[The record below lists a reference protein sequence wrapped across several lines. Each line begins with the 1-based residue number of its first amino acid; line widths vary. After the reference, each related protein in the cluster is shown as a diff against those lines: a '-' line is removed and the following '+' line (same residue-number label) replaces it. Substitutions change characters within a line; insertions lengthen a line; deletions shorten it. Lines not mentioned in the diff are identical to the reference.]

1 MEEFVV
7 WIVAVVLIS
16 LIFIPYVLKFRKS
29 QKVGLAQKK
38 EADLLG
44 ADKPIAQYP
53 QIDYY
58 KCIGCGACIDACPEG
73 NVLGIVAGKASII
86 NGLKCVGHGK
96 CAEACPVEGITVGL
110 GDIKNRPDIPVLS
123 DDYETNIPNMYI
135 AGELA
140 GLALIKNALSQGNKV
155 VERIAAICDKSKANG
170 SYDVLIV
177 GAGPAGLSSALTAI
191 KNELSYIVID
201 QQGAGGTILQYPRKK
216 LVMTKPVEVPLYGW
230 LKKPE
235 YAKEEL
241 LDIWTEVQEKYSL
254 NLTTGEKLENITKEN
269 QIFTVKTNKNSYQS
283 KYVVLALG
291 RRGTPRKLGVRG
303 EDKSKVFYKL
313 MDAESYQNEHVLVV
327 GGGDSAVEAAIGLAK
342 QENNTITLSY
352 RKHKFFRIKT
362 KNEERVNELIAAGKI
377 KTFFNSNVTEICDD
391 TVKIQTEN
399 DSIEIPNDYIF
410 IFAGGEPPFDLL
422 KKIGIAFG
430 GELTEN

>member
-1 MEEFVV
+1 METLVV
-7 WIVAVVLIS
+7 WIAAAILIS
-16 LIFIPYVLKFRKS
+16 LIFIPYLLKFRKS
-29 QKVGLAQKK
+29 QKVGLAQKQ
-38 EADLLG
+38 EAESLG
-44 ADKPIAQYP
+44 ADKPVAQYP

-58 KCIGCGACIDACPEG
+58 KCIGCGACIDACPEH

-96 CAEACPVEGITVGL
+96 CAEACPVEGIQVGL

-155 VERIAAICDKSKANG
+155 VEKIASTYNKLNSNG
-170 SYDVLIV
+170 CYDVLIV
-177 GAGPAGLSSALTAI
+177 GAGPAGLSAALTAI
-191 KNELSYIVID
+191 KHELSYKIID

-216 LVMTKPVEVPLYGW
+216 LVMTKPVEIPLYGW

-235 YAKEEL
+235 YEKEEL
-241 LDIWTEVQEKYSL
+241 LDIWTKVEEKYSL
-254 NLTTGEKLENITKEN
+254 NLDSDKKLENISKEN
-269 QIFTVKTNKNSYQS
+269 EVFIIQTNSEKYLAKN
-283 KYVVLALG
+283 VVLALG
-291 RRGTPRKLGVRG
+291 RRGTPRKLGVPG
-303 EDKSKVFYKL
+303 EDKPKVYYKL
-313 MDAESYQNEHVLVV
+313 MDAESYQNEHVLIV

-342 QENNTITLSY
+342 QENNTVTISY

-362 KNEERVNELIAAGKI
+362 KNEERVSELIDAGRI
-377 KTFFNSNVTEICDD
+377 KTLFNSNVTDISEGK
-391 TVKIQTEN
+391 VKIQTEESN
-399 DSIEIPNDYIF
+399 IEIPNNFIF
-410 IFAGGEPPFDLL
+410 IFAGGEPPFNLL

-430 GELTEN
+430 GEMQEN

>member
-1 MEEFVV
+1 MENLFI
-7 WIVAVVLIS
+7 WIGAVILIS
-16 LIFIPYVLKFRKS
+16 LIFIPYLIKFRKS
-29 QKVGLAQKK
+29 QKLGLAQKQ
-38 EADLLG
+38 EAESLG
-44 ADKPIAQYP
+44 ADKPVAQYP

-73 NVLGIVAGKASII
+73 NVLGIVAGKATII

-96 CAEACPVEGITVGL
+96 CGEACPVDGIKVGL
-110 GDIKNRPDIPVLS
+110 GDISNRPDIPVLS
-123 DDYETNIPNMYI
+123 DDYETNITNMYI

-155 VERIAAICDKSKANG
+155 VEKIAVNHDKSNSNG
-170 SYDVLIV
+170 HYDVLIV
-177 GAGPAGLSSALTAI
+177 GAGPAGLSAALTAI
-191 KNELSYIVID
+191 KHDLSYMIID

-216 LVMTKPVEVPLYGW
+216 LVMTKPVEIPLYGW

-241 LDIWTEVQEKYSL
+241 LDIWKEVHETY
-254 NLTTGEKLENITKEN
+254 NLKLAIGEKLENIVKED
-269 QIFTVKTNKNSYQS
+269 QLFKITTNKNQYQS
-283 KYVVLALG
+283 KNVVLALG
-291 RRGTPRKLGVRG
+291 RRGTPRKLGVPG

-342 QENNTITLSY
+342 QQNNTLSISY

-377 KTFFNSNVTEICDD
+377 KTLFNSNVTEIKDSS
-391 TVKIQTEN
+391 VKIQTEN
-399 DSIEIPNDYIF
+399 DTIEIPNNYIF
-410 IFAGGEPPFDLL
+410 IFAGGEPPFKLL

-430 GELTEN
+430 GEMQES